1 MFATECVERFIERD
15 EFVIAI
21 EEGNSVGEM
30 RGGRRSLKRE
40 KSVVFGFLMAHESSH
55 SSRFH
60 FSIRYKEIVVSPP
73 LRHYLYCI
81 GQGQSSHFIQQL
93 NLSKSKGELSKMQI
107 A

>member
-30 RGGRRSLKRE
+30 RGGRRRSVKRE
-40 KSVVFGFLMAHESSH
+40 KSSAVGFLMAHESSH

-60 FSIRYKEIVVSPP
+60 QVQNCCSSTTTAALLSVKGKVVISF
-73 LRHYLYCI
+73 
-81 GQGQSSHFIQQL
+81 Q
-93 NLSKSKGELSKMQI
+93 
-107 A
+107 